1 MEQDSNKLMKEAA
14 GRVVVDDLVKSGMK
28 LGLGTG
34 STAIHAVR
42 RVGELIKQGV
52 LCDISAFATSFQTEI
67 ECEKLGI
74 PFYSL
79 NSREL
84 SSGLDL
90 TIDGADEVDP
100 RNFVIKGGGG
110 ALLIEK
116 LAAYASSLFA
126 IIVDESKLT
135 ERMGQGFPVPVE
147 VIPEARLQVTKILS
161 SPTGLS
167 SYAVLDKYGANVT
180 LREALRKAGPVITEH
195 GNLILDIRFDSPI
208 DPSIMETELNQIPG
222 VVENGFFTRN
232 PPVVYIVR
240 SNGKIEIRSKQTRSY
255 H

>member
-1 MEQDSNKLMKEAA
+1 MEQDSNRLMKEAA
-14 GRVVVDDLVKSGMK
+14 GRAVVDGLVKSGMK

-42 RVGELIKQGV
+42 RVGELLAQGT
-52 LCDISAFATSFQTEI
+52 LRDISAFATSFQTEI
-67 ECEKLGI
+67 ECEKLRI
-74 PFYSL
+74 PFYTL

-84 SSGLDL
+84 ASGLDL

-100 RNFVIKGGGG
+100 QNFVIKGGGG

-126 IIVDESKLT
+126 VIVDETKLV
-135 ERMGQGFPVPVE
+135 ERLGGGFPVPVE
-147 VIPEARLQVTKILS
+147 VVPEARVQAARVI
-161 SPTGLS
+161 
-167 SYAVLDKYGANVT
+167 DKFGGNVN

-195 GNLILDIRFDSPI
+195 GNLILDVRFDAPI

-232 PPVVYIVR
+232 PPVVYIAR
-240 SNGKIEIRSKQTRSY
+240 SNGTIETRNRR
-255 H
+255 

>member
-1 MEQDSNKLMKEAA
+1 MESDSNRLMKEAA
-14 GRVVVDDLVKSGMK
+14 GRAAVDDLVKSGMK

-42 RVGELIKQGV
+42 RVGELLAQGT
-52 LCDISAFATSFQTEI
+52 LRDICAFATSLQTEI

-74 PFYSL
+74 PFYTL

-90 TIDGADEVDP
+90 AIDGADEVDP
-100 RNFVIKGGGG
+100 RSFVIKGGGG

-116 LAAYASSLFA
+116 IAAYASSLFA
-126 IIVDESKLT
+126 VIVDESKLT
-135 ERMGQGFPVPVE
+135 ERLGQGFPVPVE
-147 VIPEARLQVTKILS
+147 VVPEARTQ
-161 SPTGLS
+161 
-167 SYAVLDKYGANVT
+167 AARALDKLGANVS

-195 GNLILDIRFDSPI
+195 GNLILDIRFGSPI
-208 DPSIMETELNQIPG
+208 EPSIMETELNQIPG

-232 PPVVYIVR
+232 PPVVYIAR
-240 SNGKIEIRSKQTRSY
+240 SNGSIETRRKP
-255 H
+255 